1 MPRIQPS
8 VVKEGS
14 FVFKREGKWWLGEA
28 PAIQGAYTQGHTLAE
43 ARYNLVSLIKDLTRL
58 AGRGP
63 RGPRVNRAR
72 PAQPT
77 RKRAASPRR

>member
-43 ARYNLVSLIKDLTRL
+43 ARYNLVSLIKELNVL
-58 AGRGP
+58 
-63 RGPRVNRAR
+63 AR
-72 PAQPT
+72 PDVEAKQIAAQA
-77 RKRAASPRR
+77 RALLPGA